1 MKRNRVWIDILVWAT
16 LSACLLALLLAT
28 FGTMAGA
35 AESGLNPQPQQTT
48 QAANE
53 RTFEGM
59 VTCSRCGAR
68 HSARLAKAADSCVRV
83 CVHDGGSFSLVDSDS
98 TYLLEG
104 DLSVLKKVAGQ
115 RARIIGTLAGKTIKI
130 SSVASET

>member
-1 MKRNRVWIDILVWAT
+1 MKKHRVWIEILALAT

-28 FGTMAGA
+28 LGAMAGA
-35 AESGLNPQPQQTT
+35 AVSGIESPQTT
-48 QAANE
+48 QAAKE

-68 HSARLAKAADSCVRV
+68 HKASLARAADVCVRM
-83 CVHDGGSFSLVDSDS
+83 CVHDGGRFTLVDSDS

-104 DLSVLKKVAGQ
+104 DMSVLKKVAGQ
-115 RARIIGTLAGKTIKI
+115 RARIVGTLAGKTIKI
-130 SSVASET
+130 SSVTSES